1 MRVKSTGFNTV
12 LDHRGRERSLF
23 TATGSPGGRAD
34 LPRDKLR
41 RYRRAAVLPAADF
54 SYLAAGPLELFIL
67 LPGWVIGF
75 FAVRSYLIH
84 DLPMALFMAGPAL
97 WVIVRAALL
106 GTKRSRVQ
114 ARANT
119 VVATM
124 LKDRHCP
131 SCAYPLEGLR
141 PDSDDGCIVCP
152 ECGGAWRLP

>member
-1 MRVKSTGFNTV
+1 MKSTGFNTV
-12 LDHRGRERSLF
+12 LDHRGPERSLF
-23 TATGSPGGRAD
+23 TETGGLKGHSD
-34 LPRDKLR
+34 LPRDKFR
-41 RYRRAAVLPAADF
+41 RFRRAAVLPAADF
-54 SYLAAGPLELFIL
+54 SYVKAGPLELFVL

-84 DLPMALFMAGPAL
+84 DLSLSLFTVGPAL
-97 WVIVRAALL
+97 WVIARAALL

-119 VVATM
+119 LVETM

-141 PDSDDGCIVCP
+141 PDPEDGCTVCP
-152 ECGGAWRLP
+152 ECGGAWRLA